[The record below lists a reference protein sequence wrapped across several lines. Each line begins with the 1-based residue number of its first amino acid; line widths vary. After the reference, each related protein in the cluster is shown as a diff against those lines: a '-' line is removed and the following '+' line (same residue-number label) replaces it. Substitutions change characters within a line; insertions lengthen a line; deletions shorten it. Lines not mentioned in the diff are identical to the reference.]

1 MIRSILLA
9 VDASPWGKVA
19 ATYATFLC
27 YKLDATLD
35 AVYVMDSRLI
45 NMPYWADY
53 GAISLPVTRFAGEMQ
68 ELLRTQGTAVLAQV
82 KENADKAGVSC
93 RTELRTGI
101 PAAQILEAAQDCDLI
116 ILGRRGES
124 SRLEDAKGLGAV
136 AERVLRSSK
145 MPVILTDETYTELTR
160 VLLGYDGS
168 DRAREAMV
176 YAAELAARLAI
187 PMLAISV
194 HDRLELAE
202 ERLNTVKVYA
212 EAHDLDLTTL
222 ALQGDPV
229 DAILNESADG
239 DLIAIGAFG
248 EGRVRA
254 WLLGSTT
261 EAILRGSVQ
270 PVLLHR

>member
-1 MIRSILLA
+1 MIRSLLLA

-35 AVYVMDSRLI
+35 AVYVKDSRLI
-45 NMPYWADY
+45 NMPYWTDY
-53 GAISLPVTRFAGEMQ
+53 GAISLPTRFTSEIQ
-68 ELLRTQGTAVLAQV
+68 ELLSSQGTAVLSQLQ
-82 KENADKAGVSC
+82 ENAEKAGITC

-124 SRLEDAKGLGAV
+124 SRLEEAKGLGAV
-136 AERVLRSSK
+136 AERVLRGSK
-145 MPVILTDETYTELTR
+145 MPVILTDDRYTELSR

-176 YAAELAARLAI
+176 YAAELAARLEL
-187 PMLAISV
+187 PVLAISV
-194 HDRLELAE
+194 HDKLELAE
-202 ERLNTVKVYA
+202 ERLNTVKAYA
-212 EAHDLDLTTL
+212 EAHHLNLTTR
-222 ALQGDPV
+222 ALPGDPV
-229 DAILNESADG
+229 EAIFNESTAS

-261 EAILRGSVQ
+261 EAVLRGSIQ

>member
-1 MIRSILLA
+1 MIRSLLLA

-19 ATYATFLC
+19 ATYATYLC

-45 NMPYWADY
+45 NMPYWTDY
-53 GAISLPVTRFAGEMQ
+53 GAISLPTRFASEMQ
-68 ELLRTQGTAVLAQV
+68 ELLSTQGAAVLSQLQ
-82 KENADKAGVSC
+82 ENAEKVGITC
-93 RTELRTGI
+93 RTELRKGI
-101 PAAQILEAAQDCDLI
+101 PATQILEAAQDCDLI

-124 SRLEDAKGLGAV
+124 SRLEEAKGLGAV

-145 MPVILTDETYTELTR
+145 MPVILTDERYAELTR

-176 YAAELAARLAI
+176 YAAELAARLTI

-202 ERLNTVKVYA
+202 EQLNTVTAYA
-212 EAHDLDLTTL
+212 EAHHLELTTL

-229 DAILNESADG
+229 EAILNQAMYS

-261 EAILRGSVQ
+261 EAILRSSTQ